1 MEAVSYLKTP
11 VLLGIAP
18 FKSQAMM
25 DWMIKFV
32 PGIKVP
38 PELEQRLRKA
48 REKSKEA
55 FLEEN
60 TEIFAQLMREVHKS
74 TNAAGL
80 HLMAVGFEWI
90 LPKIIEKSGVTSG

>member
-1 MEAVSYLKTP
+1 VSYLKTP
-11 VLLGIAP
+11 TLLGIAP

-38 PELEQRLRKA
+38 PELEHRLRKA
-48 REKSKEA
+48 RERSKEA

-60 TEIFAQLMREVHKS
+60 IAFFSELIREIHDKTSV
-74 TNAAGL
+74 AGL
-80 HLMAVGFEWI
+80 HLMAVGFEWV
-90 LPKIIEKSGVTSG
+90 LPKIIEKSGVLSG

>member
-1 MEAVSYLKTP
+1 
-11 VLLGIAP
+11 
-18 FKSQAMM
+18 M

-38 PELEQRLRKA
+38 PEMEQRLRKA

-60 TEIFAQLMREVHKS
+60 TEIFANLIHDIHKS
-74 TNAAGL
+74 TSATGL

-90 LPKIIEKSGVTSG
+90 LPKIIERSGVPRN